1 MVKIYQN
8 KSPTVNFKMFIITK
22 GSKFRELWGDYA
34 GWAQTVLFVDDLKEF
49 SKDDSTLETKK
60 PKKKVKRLNV
70 SS

>member
-1 MVKIYQN
+1 
-8 KSPTVNFKMFIITK
+8 MFIITK